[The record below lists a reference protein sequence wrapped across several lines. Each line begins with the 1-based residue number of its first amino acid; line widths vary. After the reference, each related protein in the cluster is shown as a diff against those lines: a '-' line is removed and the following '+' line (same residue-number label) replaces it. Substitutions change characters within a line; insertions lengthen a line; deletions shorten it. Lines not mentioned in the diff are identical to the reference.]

1 MEAKEFIFTMKY
13 SFMADNEQEALEQ
26 FQEML
31 DDNDWENGVLEAKNW
46 KVEAEDVDVSEPITG
61 RII

>member
-1 MEAKEFIFTMKY
+1 MKY